1 MHSTILFSEQLV
13 PLPTIIMDAVCGMTL
28 QPPDG
33 DSVYNVQMLELL
45 PKMSPFTPTSWVSSI
60 NQMPPQVDIT
70 LELM

>member
-13 PLPTIIMDAVCGMTL
+13 PLSTIIMDAVCGMTL